1 MLRLPRRTLLTF
13 TFGSLLLPFLTG
25 CGRKD
30 SAPSGAAAAPAAG
43 TAGATPSSAMIW
55 RIGNGTEPQDLD
67 PQIVTGVPEH
77 KILMALFE
85 GLVTENPKDLSPE
98 PGVAEKWELSPDG
111 LVYTFHLRAGAQW
124 SDGTPLTATTFVRSY
139 QRMLTPALGAE
150 YSYLLHFVKNAK
162 AFNEGKLTDFSQV
175 GFKAV
180 DDRTLQV
187 TVASPTPFLLKVIA
201 SHYSWFP
208 VPIHTIEK
216 HGGLTRK
223 GTAWTR
229 PENIVGNGPFVLKEW
244 RQQQLISVTRNPRYW
259 DRARVQLDEIRF
271 HPVENQD
278 TEERMFRTGQLDMTY
293 ELPLAKIDVYRR
305 EFPEALRIDPYM
317 GVYFYRFNVERGPLK
332 DKRVRRALALAV
344 DRESITK
351 NVVRGGQ
358 APALNLSYPG
368 TAGYTA
374 QARLTGTI
382 DDAKKLL
389 AAAGYPEGRGFP
401 KLELLYNT
409 SQNHRVIA
417 EAIQQMW
424 RRTLGIDITL
434 RNEEWKV
441 YLDSQDNRN
450 FDLQRG
456 GWIADYVDPHVF
468 LEIWTSKN
476 LNNDTGWG
484 HPDYDRLHDAA
495 LRAKTQDERYAI
507 YQQMDAILVEE
518 MPVLPIYYYTRVVAM
533 SPKVKGL
540 YPTLLDNHPY
550 KYIHLEK

>member
-1 MLRLPRRTLLTF
+1 MPVRSSLAFVLAATLL
-13 TFGSLLLPFLTG
+13 LTG

-30 SAPSGAAAAPAAG
+30 STPKSAAGAGDAPSTAASGP
-43 TAGATPSSAMIW
+43 MIW
-55 RIGNGTEPQDLD
+55 RVGNGSEPQDLD

-77 KILMALFE
+77 KLLMGLFE
-85 GLVTENPKDLSPE
+85 GLVSENPKDLSPE
-98 PGVAEKWELSPDG
+98 PGVAEKWSISADG
-111 LVYTFHLRAGAQW
+111 TVYTFNLRADAKW
-124 SDGTPLTATTFVRSY
+124 SDGTPIDATTFVRSY
-139 QRMLTPALGAE
+139 QRMLTPSLGAE

-162 AFNEGKLTDFSQV
+162 AYNEGKIKDFSEV

-180 DDRTLQV
+180 DPRTLQV
-187 TVASPTPFLLKVIA
+187 TLNSPTPFLLGILA
-201 SHYSWFP
+201 SHYSWYP
-208 VPIHTIEK
+208 VPIHVIEK
-216 HGGLTRK
+216 FGGMDRK

-229 PENIVGNGPFVLKEW
+229 PENLVSNGAFKLKEW
-244 RQQQLISVTRNPRYW
+244 RQQQVIVLSRNPHYW
-259 DRARVQLDEIRF
+259 DRARVKLDEIHF

-293 ELPLAKIDVYRR
+293 ELPIAKVDVYRR
-305 EFPEALRIDPYM
+305 ENPQALRIDPYA
-317 GVYFYRFNVERGPLK
+317 GIYFYRLNVTRGPLK

-344 DRESITK
+344 DRDTLVN

-358 APALNLSYPG
+358 IPAYGVTYPG
-368 TAGYTA
+368 IAGYTP
-374 QARLTGTI
+374 QAKLTGTLE
-382 DDAKKLL
+382 DAKKLL
-389 AAAGYPEGRGFP
+389 AEAGFPDGKGFP

-424 RRTLGIDITL
+424 RRNLGIDITM

-441 YLDSQDNRN
+441 YLDSTDNKN
-450 FDLQRG
+450 YDLQRG

-468 LEIWTSKN
+468 LEIWTSGN

-484 HPDYDRLHDAA
+484 HPEYDQLHDQA
-495 LRAKTQDERYAI
+495 LKAKTQDERYAI
-507 YQQMDAILVEE
+507 YQKMDAILADEL
-518 MPVLPIYYYTRVVAM
+518 PVIPIYYYTRPLAM

-550 KYIHLEK
+550 KYIWLEK